1 MKKITVE
8 EINGLINDTEY
19 FTKDTMTY
27 CRITMKCKYVFTG
40 ESACM
45 NPADFNKEIGEKV
58 AYQNAF
64 NKIWSHLGF
73 HKMMTEQGS

>member
-1 MKKITVE
+1 MKKITTE
-8 EINGLINDTEY
+8 EINSLISSIEY
-19 FTKDTMTY
+19 TIIGTMTH

-45 NPADFNKEIGEKV
+45 NPAHFNKEKGEEV
-58 AYQNAF
+58 SYENAF

-73 HKMMTEQGS
+73 HRMMTEHGS